1 MAKKKKDVLLD
12 HNYDGI
18 QELDNDLPPW
28 WLWLFYLS
36 IAFAVVYMFYY
47 HFIGIGPSS
56 AEEYMMEMNPN
67 YVAEGSVAGGG
78 IFNGYKSPYYSPKG
92 EMTPRVLEQMKKYI
106 GPEITGNELVMEAM
120 RRSDEATREKLKET
134 FPELWEQLTAGG
146 AALTKAPAAQPKA
159 EATAEPVANIE
170 PLTDEA
176 SLAAGKNIFV
186 TNCSSCHGKL
196 GEGGIGPNLTDD
208 YWIHGAGM
216 GNVVKVITNG
226 VPAKGMITWK
236 GILTEDQIKQVA
248 SYILTLHGSNPP
260 NAKAPQ
266 GEKAE
271 YPL

>member
-1 MAKKKKDVLLD
+1 MAKKKDVLLD
-12 HNYDGI
+12 HDYDGI

-47 HFIGIGPSS
+47 HFLGIGPSS

-67 YVAEGSVAGGG
+67 YTAASTKGGG
-78 IFNGYKSPYYSPKG
+78 IFSEYRSPYYSP
-92 EMTPRVLEQMKKYI
+92 EPEITPRVLEQMKKYI
-106 GPEITGNELVMEAM
+106 GPEISGDELVMEAM
-120 RRSDEATREKLKET
+120 RRSDEATREKLKQT

-146 AALTKAPAAQPKA
+146 AALAKAPVQAKAAP
-159 EATAEPVANIE
+159 EPVANIE

-176 SLAAGKNIFV
+176 SLAEGKSIFV
-186 TNCSSCHGKL
+186 TNCASCHGKL

-208 YWIHGAGM
+208 FWIHGAGM
-216 GNVVKVITNG
+216 GNVVKIITQG

-236 GILTEDQIKQVA
+236 GILTEDQIHKVA
-248 SYILTLHGSNPP
+248 SYILTLHGTNPP

-266 GEKAE
+266 GEKVE
-271 YPL
+271 YPLKQ